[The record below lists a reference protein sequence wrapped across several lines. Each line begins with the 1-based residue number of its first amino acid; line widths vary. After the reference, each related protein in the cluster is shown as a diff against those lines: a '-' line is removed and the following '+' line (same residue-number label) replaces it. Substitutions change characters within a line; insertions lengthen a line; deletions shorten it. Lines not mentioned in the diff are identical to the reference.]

1 MYDVT
6 VLMIVR
12 NGAERLN
19 KALKSVS
26 PLVKQ
31 IVVVDTGSIDNSAVI
46 ASQFGSEVHF
56 LEWENDFSK
65 ARNYGLL
72 FARYPWVLV
81 LDHDEEL
88 NQQSFIDNAH
98 LMQRQEVGGIRVQIV
113 NHIIR
118 GESYTKTHHTY
129 TRLFRNDPRIRFEG
143 QIHEQI
149 AQSILDAGFELID
162 SNIVIDHYGY
172 STINIDKVHR
182 NRKILEKTIAE
193 NPDDDWALF
202 GLAETEFS
210 IGNNEKAYALYDRL
224 KDSVQLNP
232 EQLEMIRI
240 RLAQISLKKDEY
252 EKVQEY
258 CNFVSEDTHR
268 EGLRLMVLGTAFLMQ
283 HRYEEAKQIFEKPEI
298 QFSDM
303 VDKNQIK
310 NALEIISFLTTKLK

>member
-31 IVVVDTGSIDNSAVI
+31 IIVVDTGSTDNSAVI

-113 NHIIR
+113 NHVTR

-210 IGNNEKAYALYDRL
+210 IGNNEKAYVLYDHL

-310 NALEIISFLTTKLK
+310 NALEIISFLSTKLK